1 MTKYAFYGYLYE
13 VYKNIKYNVKRVRSG
28 SGSDRVHGNTGAESM
43 ERKILDQEQ
52 LSNALKDLNGW
63 RVDGNLLK
71 KRTNFENFAASLA
84 FVNQVGALAEAAD
97 HHPDITFGWGYAELE
112 LTTHDRGGITDVD
125 IALARKINGIN

>member
-1 MTKYAFYGYLYE
+1 MSEAGAAA
-13 VYKNIKYNVKRVRSG
+13 
-28 SGSDRVHGNTGAESM
+28 TGFMATQEQNEM
-43 ERKILDQEQ
+43 ERKILDREQ